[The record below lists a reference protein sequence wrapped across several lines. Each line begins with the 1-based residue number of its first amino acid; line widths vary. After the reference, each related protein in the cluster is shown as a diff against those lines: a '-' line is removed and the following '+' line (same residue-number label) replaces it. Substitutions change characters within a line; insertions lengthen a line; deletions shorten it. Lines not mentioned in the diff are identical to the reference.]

1 MQAYAGGWQ
10 FGFGS
15 SSSSS
20 NSSKDSASKNRLVRI
35 VLLGQPGVG
44 KTVVRFASRRFIGE
58 YDCSQERR
66 YRVDNRLSCSWEL
79 VDPPGNDPGNI
90 QRALLGGGGDWPDA
104 VLLCYSVADRV
115 SFDETWR
122 LRFLLNQAW
131 RAKKSGHHYYHH
143 CQQQQQQQPCVVL
156 VGNKSDLAEA
166 GERMVGTVEG
176 RQRARDIEAQAFHEI
191 SARESLDQVMAVF
204 ISVARL
210 VLSPGPSS
218 IEHHHQQQQQQH
230 SFRLRASTDGSIE
243 RRRRTSS
250 SSGSSSLQQ
259 QPTSSSSTKRR
270 LSISARGAPH

>member
-1 MQAYAGGWQ
+1 MQAYTGGWQ

-15 SSSSS
+15 SSSG
-20 NSSKDSASKNRLVRI
+20 SKDSASKNRLVRI

-44 KTVVRFASRRFIGE
+44 KTAIAVRFASRRFIGE

-66 YRVDNRLSCSWEL
+66 YRVENRLSCSWEL

-131 RAKKSGHHYYHH
+131 RAKKSGHYYYHH
-143 CQQQQQQQPCVVL
+143 CQQQPCVVL

-166 GERMVGTVEG
+166 GERMVGTMEG
-176 RQRARDIEAQAFHEI
+176 RQRARDIEAHAFHEI

-218 IEHHHQQQQQQH
+218 IEHHHQQQQQH

-250 SSGSSSLQQ
+250 SSSSSHQQQ
-259 QPTSSSSTKRR
+259 QPSSSSSTKRR